1 MNINSS
7 INAIEFFATY
17 LSLSLEFLIIIR
29 VLIGV
34 VVFTFFGILV
44 FKKYPLHVRSI
55 RAPTKER
62 KKTVL
67 CCSVGFSLESLE
79 KIDNGA

>member
-7 INAIEFFATY
+7 INAIEIFATY

-62 KKTVL
+62 KKIVL
-67 CCSVGFSLESLE
+67 CCSIGFLVESLE
-79 KIDNGA
+79 ENQ